1 MKVIGVTGSSGSG
14 KSTLTSI
21 LAEELKAKTIYA
33 DEVVKQMQKTGTEY
47 YKKIV
52 ETFGRQ
58 ILDEN
63 NELNRSL
70 LASIIFSSEE
80 ARNKINELT
89 KIYVL
94 EEIRKQIKES
104 TNEIVIIDAP
114 ILIESGLNKDCDI
127 VIAVICDRQTQIG
140 RIYKRD
146 KIKENEAIQRLDSQ
160 KSNKYYEKYADY
172 VVENNGGEYDKF
184 VGRIRNSLQKLQ

>member
-33 DEVVKQMQKTGTEY
+33 DEVVKQMQKKGTEY

-58 ILDEN
+58 ILDKN

-114 ILIESGLNKDCDI
+114 ILIESGLNRDCNI
-127 VIAVICDRQTQIG
+127 VIAVICDRQTQID
-140 RIYKRD
+140 RICKRD

-160 KSNKYYEKYADY
+160 KSNKYYEKYADF

-184 VGRIRNSLQKLQ
+184 VGRIRNSLQKL

>member
-1 MKVIGVTGSSGSG
+1 MRVIGVTGSSGSG
-14 KSTLTSI
+14 KSTLTGI

-58 ILDEN
+58 ILDKN

-70 LASIIFSSEE
+70 LASIIFSDEE

-127 VIAVICDRQTQIG
+127 VIAVICDRQTQID
-140 RIYKRD
+140 RICKRD
-146 KIKENEAIQRLDSQ
+146 KIKGNEAIQRLDSQ

>member
-58 ILDEN
+58 ILDKN

-114 ILIESGLNKDCDI
+114 ILIESGLNKDCNI
-127 VIAVICDRQTQIG
+127 VIAVICDRQTQID
-140 RIYKRD
+140 RICKRD

-160 KSNKYYEKYADY
+160 KSNKYYEKYADF

-184 VGRIRNSLQKLQ
+184 VGRIRNSLQKL

>member
-21 LAEELKAKTIYA
+21 LAEELQAKTIYA

-70 LASIIFSSEE
+70 LASIIFSDEE

-127 VIAVICDRQTQIG
+127 VIAVICDRQTQID
-140 RIYKRD
+140 RICKRD

-172 VVENNGGEYDKF
+172 VVENNGGEHDKF